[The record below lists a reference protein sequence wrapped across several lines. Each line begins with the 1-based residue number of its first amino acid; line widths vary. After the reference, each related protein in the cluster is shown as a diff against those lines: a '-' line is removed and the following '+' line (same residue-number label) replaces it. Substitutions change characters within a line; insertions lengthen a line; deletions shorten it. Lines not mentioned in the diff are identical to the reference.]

1 MSICVNKYADLG
13 YAFVNIWHSTV
24 LLLFSVVLCS
34 DMYAR
39 NSQEVATFTK
49 ITMLY
54 YFLLLN
60 EIRTICIHGCYLE
73 KSVAYIYLDKQ
84 PNLAVSY

>member
-49 ITMLY
+49 KTQCCITFCCSMKLGP
-54 YFLLLN
+54 F
-60 EIRTICIHGCYLE
+60 
-73 KSVAYIYLDKQ
+73 AYTDAI
-84 PNLAVSY
+84 